1 MKIKIDIDTRGTLKE
16 FKKSYQRKF
25 LEKYGYKAYGHVG
38 TFGSFAILAESVK
51 TKYGELVVHDNDVV
65 TYVGNKHWSVSHEAM
80 VGKSPDNQKQFA
92 VFKH

>member
-1 MKIKIDIDTRGTLKE
+1 MKIKIDIGTRGTLKE

-25 LEKYGYKAYGHVG
+25 LEKYGYKAYGHV
-38 TFGSFAILAESVK
+38 TPFNRPVILAESVK

-80 VGKSPDNQKQFA
+80 VGKSLDKQE
-92 VFKH
+92 